1 MAASSSSTKYKW
13 DREKW
18 EQDPTWWDPYNKAG
32 RLKGKGRTTRARQ
45 ERRALE
51 TPEERQARKAKRDQ
65 EALRLEK
72 EASAKEAE
80 IQLAKLEASVK
91 EAEEAKKVEASA
103 KEAKEAPE
111 KGAAEAK
118 PASAKEVEKDS
129 KPACAKEV
137 EKDSKA
143 ASAKEVE
150 KDSKAAS
157 AKEAGK
163 DSKATSAKE
172 AGKDSK
178 ATFAKEVTL
187 KSNAETASEKETG
200 KGKKAATEKAM
211 APKATY
217 KEVLQGWQERE
228 KEAHEEQQWTVAL
241 GRKRKKRH
249 AKPEASKPEA
259 SKPGGYVA
267 LGTSSSSSSSP
278 IPAKPKPPLEKRV
291 KQAEAVKKIAVDWHG
306 VFEVKRNGRDV
317 IPDSHIRA
325 LWDLEGDG
333 WHTTLLSYAGWNR
346 EQQVR
351 AKLNQMHVSFDEII
365 FVRER
370 TGSKGKAAKALEKGI
385 THIIDDNGDILWE
398 SLEKGLE
405 ILPAMSKW
413 DEHWWAP
420 TSKGIAS
427 HYDFPAAVKAL
438 IAGETYVV

>member
-1 MAASSSSTKYKW
+1 M
-13 DREKW
+13 
-18 EQDPTWWDPYNKAG
+18 
-32 RLKGKGRTTRARQ
+32 
-45 ERRALE
+45 E
-51 TPEERQARKAKRDQ
+51 TPEERQARKAKRD
-65 EALRLEK
+65 EALRQQEEEEK
-72 EASAKEAE
+72 AASAKVAEKDSQAASAKEAE
-80 IQLAKLEASVK
+80 KDNQA
-91 EAEEAKKVEASA
+91 ASA
-103 KEAKEAPE
+103 KEAE
-111 KGAAEAK
+111 KDGKA
-118 PASAKEVEKDS
+118 ASAKEAEKDS
-129 KPACAKEV
+129 KAASAKEA

-157 AKEAGK
+157 AKEVEK
-163 DSKATSAKE
+163 DNKAASAKEVTLTTKAETASEKE

-228 KEAHEEQQWTVAL
+228 KEAHEEQQWTVAPR
-241 GRKRKKRH
+241 RKRKKRH
-249 AKPEASKPEA
+249 TRPEA

-267 LGTSSSSSSSP
+267 LGTSSSSSPSP
-278 IPAKPKPPLEKRV
+278 SPAKPKPPLEKRV
-291 KQAEAVKKIAVDWHG
+291 KQLPVKKIAVDWHG

-333 WHTTLLSYAGWNR
+333 WHTTLLSYAGWKR

-351 AKLNQMHVSFDEII
+351 AKLNEMHVSFDEII

-370 TGSKGKAAKALEKGI
+370 TGSSGKAAKALEKGI

-405 ILPAMSKW
+405 ILPVMSKW
-413 DEHWWAP
+413 DERWWAP

>member
-1 MAASSSSTKYKW
+1 MKKKHGCLLQLHQLQMGSRKMVTGSHLVGPLQQIWKV
-13 DREKW
+13 EG
-18 EQDPTWWDPYNKAG
+18 E
-32 RLKGKGRTTRARQ
+32 GRTTRARQ

-129 KPACAKEV
+129 KAASAKEVEKDSKPASAKEV

-150 KDSKAAS
+150 KDSKAA
-157 AKEAGK
+157 
-163 DSKATSAKE
+163 SAKE

-249 AKPEASKPEA
+249 AKPEASKP
-259 SKPGGYVA
+259 GGYVA

-278 IPAKPKPPLEKRV
+278 IPAKPTLEKRV
-291 KQAEAVKKIAVDWHG
+291 KQLPVKKIAVDWHG

-333 WHTTLLSYAGWNR
+333 WHTTLLSYAGWKR

-351 AKLNQMHVSFDEII
+351 AKLNEMHVSFDEII

-370 TGSKGKAAKALEKGI
+370 TGSSGKAAKALEKGI

-398 SLEKGLE
+398 SLEKRLE
-405 ILPAMSKW
+405 ILPVMSKW

-438 IAGETYVV
+438 IAGETYVI